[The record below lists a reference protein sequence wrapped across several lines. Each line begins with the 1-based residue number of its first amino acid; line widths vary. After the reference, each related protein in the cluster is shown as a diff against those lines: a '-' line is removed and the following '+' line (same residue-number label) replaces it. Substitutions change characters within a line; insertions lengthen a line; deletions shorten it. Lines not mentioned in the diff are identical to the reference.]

1 MSLAT
6 RPPVRVTAE
15 LVPPPD
21 LEALRRFARL
31 LDEQFLIPGT
41 ERRFGVDALV
51 GLVPGIGDL
60 IGAALSTW
68 IVIAAIRHRVPTTTI
83 VRMLWNIAAD
93 EIVGTIPVI
102 GDVFDVLF
110 KENVLNV
117 EMVLR
122 DRDPSRP
129 PRAWSEIAFAGTVL
143 GIVILAMSVGTL
155 VVLGFAIGRFLW
167 HSG

>member
-1 MSLAT
+1 MSVVV
-6 RPPVRVTAE
+6 RPPVRVNAE

-31 LDEQFLIPGT
+31 LDEQFVVPGT
-41 ERRFGVDALV
+41 SRRFGLDALI

-60 IGAALSTW
+60 IGAVLSTW
-68 IVIAAIRHRVPTTTI
+68 IVIAAIRHRVPTATI

-93 EIVGTIPVI
+93 EVVGTVPVI

-117 EMVLR
+117 ELVMR

-129 PRAWSEIAFAGTVL
+129 PRAWSEIAFAGTAL
-143 GIVILAMSVGTL
+143 GIVILAMSLGTL
-155 VVLGFAIGRFLW
+155 VVLAFAIGRFLS
-167 HSG
+167 HPG

>member
-1 MSLAT
+1 VSLVE

-15 LVPPPD
+15 LVAPSD

-31 LDEQFLIPGT
+31 LDEQFVVPGT
-41 ERRFGVDALV
+41 SRRFGLDALI

-60 IGAALSTW
+60 IGAALSIW
-68 IVIAAIRHRVPTTTI
+68 IVLAAIRHRVPTATI

-93 EIVGTIPVI
+93 EVVGTVPVI
-102 GDVFDVLF
+102 GDLFDVLF

-117 EMVLR
+117 GLVMR

-129 PRAWSEIAFAGTVL
+129 PRAWSEIAFVGTVL
-143 GIVILAMSVGTL
+143 AVLILSLSLGTL
-155 VVLGFAIGRFLW
+155 LILGFAIGRFLW

>member
-1 MSLAT
+1 MSLVN
-6 RPPVRVTAE
+6 RPAVRVTAE

-68 IVIAAIRHRVPTTTI
+68 IVLAAIRHRVPTTTI

-110 KENVLNV
+110 KENVMNV
-117 EMVLR
+117 DMVLR

-155 VVLGFAIGRFLW
+155 IVLGFAIGRFLW